1 MSDKPIIS
9 DDEINR
15 KILLKSYQKN
25 KRSEGNPDLKPKGT
39 GKVGRP
45 KGSTKKRKR
54 MLAEPPKQ
62 FEKDDEFGLTDMQQ
76 AFVWYYTEG
85 ACSQTEAARR
95 AGYEFP
101 SAMANKFLNGKDF
114 PNVVKAIILKNEE
127 LAKKYAITPQKTG
140 AMLWKVAEEAFDNGA
155 YNASVSAIKELNNL
169 AGLIVHK
176 NQNLNINA
184 NLEAMGKDDI
194 KKRLE
199 KLLGA
204 DTTLKD
210 NDM

>member
-1 MSDKPIIS
+1 MSKDDKSIAP
-9 DDEINR
+9 DKE
-15 KILLKSYQKN
+15 ILLDAYAKHSEEPKKN
-25 KRSEGNPDLKPKGT
+25 KG
-39 GKVGRP
+39 GRP
-45 KGSTKKRKR
+45 KGSSKKQKR
-54 MLAEPPKQ
+54 ILASAPAS
-62 FEKDDEFGLTDMQQ
+62 FAKDDEFGLTEMQN
-76 AFVWYYTEG
+76 AFVWFYTEG
-85 ACSQTEAARR
+85 ACSQTEAARN

-101 SAMANKFLNGKDF
+101 ASAANKLLNGTDY

-140 AMLWKVAEEAFDNGA
+140 KMLWSVAEPAYENGA
-155 YNASVSAIKELNNL
+155 YNAAVSAIKELNNL

-184 NLEAMGKDDI
+184 NLDSMGKEDI
-194 KKRLE
+194 KKRLG

-204 DTTLKD
+204 DPTIND